1 MKKSAILMSTAVVA
15 MFASVSLGQESVI
28 WMDARPNNAASGI
41 NSITGGSLGTQ
52 FNNPYIQSGINAGR
66 RGAGQIVRMEGKRNL
81 NRHLTLISPPNG
93 PTFPNHDGDSDTS
106 TASLWV
112 YMDVNDD
119 PDGTGDV
126 IASLGLDLGLTPVV
140 PGDLRT
146 RINSINFQL
155 ANDGTVRNS
164 ITGGQPLVW
173 DDKVDGAV
181 VAGDPPSWAG
191 AKAVRVPVEAGP
203 TYNAA
208 LGITPR
214 PSGATDIPYRVG
226 RLDIVAGSRNCVGGG
241 LVDGLPAHA
250 LKSSYNVHLKVN
262 NLLVAR
268 VFETGGDNPPVE
280 QISFGYN
287 GATPELPTV
296 SGSQAGAVSALP
308 DTVIEIRVK
317 GDYNGDGQVS
327 TADNSAH
334 TAAVA
339 AAADSHLQVYAGD
352 FNNSN
357 TTTSADSAAFL
368 AARSVGSFAP
378 IHCP

>member
-28 WMDARPNNAASGI
+28 WMDGRPNNAASGI
-41 NSITGGSLGTQ
+41 NSITGGSIGTAAS
-52 FNNPYIQSGINAGR
+52 NPYVQSGINAGR
-66 RGAGQIVRMEGKRNL
+66 RGAGQLVRLEGKRNL
-81 NRHLTLISPPNG
+81 NRHLTLISG
-93 PTFPNHDGDSDTS
+93 GAGLTFPNHDGDSDNS
-106 TASLWV
+106 TASIWV

-119 PDGTGDV
+119 ADGTGDV

-140 PGDLRT
+140 PGDLRS
-146 RINSINFQL
+146 RIGSINFQL

-226 RLDIVAGSRNCVGGG
+226 RLDIVAATRNCTSGGTI
-241 LVDGLPAHA
+241 DGLPAHA
-250 LKSSYNVHLKVN
+250 RKSSYNVHLKVN

-280 QISFGYN
+280 QISFGYD

-308 DTVIEIRVK
+308 DAVVEIRVK
-317 GDYNGDGQVS
+317 GDYNGDGQVTS
-327 TADNSAH
+327 ADNGPHA
-334 TAAVA
+334 AAVSGLF
-339 AAADSHLQVYAGD
+339 DTLLQAYAGD
-352 FNNSN
+352 FNN
-357 TTTSADSAAFL
+357 TATVTSGDSPFFANARAVGTFL
-368 AARSVGSFAP
+368 PAN
-378 IHCP
+378 CP